1 MSTSKRKKEHIE
13 IALNH
18 DIQFRNKTSGFE
30 EYDFVHCALPE
41 MAFDEVDTKTSFLG
55 KMLSFPLMITA
66 MTGGFSGAGEIN
78 RILSEVCEQ
87 EKIALGVGSQ
97 RQMIENTK
105 HLETYRIVRKHSH
118 KIPILGNI
126 GASEIIRMKDF
137 SQIQKLVDLI
147 QADAMAVHLN
157 PLQEILQQ
165 EGNRDFRGV
174 LNAIQKLVKQ
184 LPVPVIVKE
193 IGCGISQSVAK
204 KLVEAGVKYIDVAGA
219 GGTSWTGI
227 EFHRKGNKKLA
238 KAFWDWGI
246 STAKSIE
253 MVKQI
258 KGAKI
263 IASGGIRN
271 GIDMA
276 KAIAL
281 GAELC
286 GAALPML
293 KAIGIKPKEGPLSRL
308 IQEWREEFRMVLF
321 LTGSRSVNALYRKGI
336 LIKNR

>member
-18 DIQFRNKTSGFE
+18 NVQFRTKTSEFE
-30 EYDFVHCALPE
+30 KYDFVHCALPE
-41 MAFDEVDTKTSFLG
+41 MAFHEVDTKTTFLG
-55 KMLSFPLMITA
+55 KTISFPLMITA
-66 MTGGFSGAGEIN
+66 MTGGFPGAEKIN
-78 RILSEVCEQ
+78 QILGEVCEK

-97 RQMIENTK
+97 RQMIENAK
-105 HLETYRIVRKHSH
+105 HLETYRVVQKHSH
-118 KIPILGNI
+118 AIPILGNI
-126 GASEIIRMKDF
+126 GASEIIKMKDF
-137 SQIQKLVDLI
+137 SPIQKLVDLI

-174 LNAIQKLVKQ
+174 LNAIKKLVKE
-184 LPVPVIVKE
+184 LSVPVIVKE

-204 KLVEAGVKYIDVAGA
+204 QLVDVGVTYIDVAGA
-219 GGTSWTGI
+219 GGTSWTAI
-227 EFHRKGNKKLA
+227 EFHRRANKELA
-238 KAFWDWGI
+238 QAFWDWGI
-246 STAKSIE
+246 PTAKSIE
-253 MVKQI
+253 MVKQV
-258 KGAKI
+258 KGARI

-293 KAIGIKPKEGPLSRL
+293 KAIGIKPKAEPLYRL
-308 IQEWREEFRMVLF
+308 IQKWREEFRMVLF
-321 LTGSRSVNALYRKGI
+321 LTGSDSVAKLHRKGI
-336 LIKNR
+336 LIKIR

>member
-30 EYDFVHCALPE
+30 AYDFVHCALPE
-41 MAFDEVDTKTSFLG
+41 MALHEVDTQTTFLG
-55 KMLSFPLMITA
+55 KTLSFPLMITA
-66 MTGGFSGAGEIN
+66 MTGGFQGAEKIN
-78 RILSEVCEQ
+78 QILAEVCEK

-97 RQMIENTK
+97 RQMTENAD
-105 HLETYRIVRKHSH
+105 HLETYRIVRKYAST
-118 KIPILGNI
+118 IPILGNI
-126 GASEIIRMKDF
+126 GASEIIKMKDF
-137 SQIQKLVDLI
+137 SQIQRLVDLI
-147 QADAMAVHLN
+147 QADAMAIHLN

-174 LNAIQKLVKQ
+174 LHAIKKLIKQ
-184 LPVPVIVKE
+184 LRVPVIVKE
-193 IGCGISQSVAK
+193 IGCGISQAVAK
-204 KLVEAGVKYIDVAGA
+204 QLVDVGVSYIDVAGA

-227 EFHRKGNKKLA
+227 EFHRKAKKELA
-238 KAFWDWGI
+238 QAFWDWGI
-246 STAKSIE
+246 PTAKSIE
-253 MVKQI
+253 MVKQV
-258 KGAKI
+258 KGARI

-286 GAALPML
+286 GAAFPML
-293 KAIGIKPKEGPLSRL
+293 KAIGIKPKAEPLYRL
-308 IQEWREEFRMVLF
+308 IQEWKEEFRMVLF
-321 LTGSRSVNALYRKGI
+321 LTGSRSVDQLHRKGI
-336 LIKNR
+336 LIKE